1 MFGVKRRGEGG
12 WRWGFAGYQ
21 CSSSSPGSTALTWVQ
36 SDGIK
41 EQQGELTEGS
51 VTLTN
56 TLEALGQTDVIMI
69 RNEHPQ
75 WQTDIRFIYKSKIPI
90 YLSS

>member
-1 MFGVKRRGEGG
+1 MFRVKRRGEDG

-41 EQQGELTEGS
+41 EQQGELTEGNM
-51 VTLTN
+51 TLTN
-56 TLEALGQTDVIMI
+56 TLADLGQTDVIMI
-69 RNEHPQ
+69 RNG
-75 WQTDIRFIYKSKIPI
+75 QTMSDRYTFHIEIEIPI
-90 YLSS
+90 

>member
-1 MFGVKRRGEGG
+1 METFRVKRRGEGG
-12 WRWGFAGYQ
+12 WRWGLAGYQ

-41 EQQGELTEGS
+41 EQQGERTKGN

-56 TLEALGQTDVIMI
+56 TLEAPGQTDMIMVI
-69 RNEHPQ
+69 NEHPQ
-75 WQTDIRFIYKSKIPI
+75 WQTEMFHI
-90 YLSS
+90 